1 MLIRNFV
8 NPKSKKIK
16 QDRNE
21 SKNPFSGIESII
33 SGIFIKSGIK
43 NELILM

>member
-8 NPKSKKIK
+8 IPKMQKKT
-16 QDRNE
+16 DRNE

-33 SGIFIKSGIK
+33 PGIFIKSGIK
-43 NELILM
+43 NELILV